1 MKALKLPPYNE
12 DKDDLDANLSRSGRA
27 CQDLMSMQ
35 PEHWSTHH
43 WPDYCK
49 ARPYALEQCKIETVK
64 LMSSLF
70 TDLGGIYRSGARWSV
85 STDL

>member
-1 MKALKLPPYNE
+1 MIARLEMVTIVSQVASMKALKLAPYNE

-35 PEHWSTHH
+35 PEHWSTRH

-49 ARPYALEQCKIETVK
+49 ARP
-64 LMSSLF
+64 
-70 TDLGGIYRSGARWSV
+70 
-85 STDL
+85 